1 MKSSQAWSI
10 GLKYKESDKTFKSVI
25 FSSLMLK
32 ALEVELWSWQ
42 MLIMINGDKKK
53 EVKHES
59 VRIKRIVLDLH
70 GVIVDL
76 GMVVL
81 FKYE

>member
-1 MKSSQAWSI
+1 MKSSQAWRI

-53 EVKHES
+53 
-59 VRIKRIVLDLH
+59 KR
-70 GVIVDL
+70 
-76 GMVVL
+76 
-81 FKYE
+81 

>member
-10 GLKYKESDKTFKSVI
+10 GLKYKESDETFKSVI

-53 EVKHES
+53 
-59 VRIKRIVLDLH
+59 KR
-70 GVIVDL
+70 
-76 GMVVL
+76 
-81 FKYE
+81 

>member
-1 MKSSQAWSI
+1 MKSSQAWRI

-32 ALEVELWSWQ
+32 ALEVELWIQFELWQ

-53 EVKHES
+53 K
-59 VRIKRIVLDLH
+59 KR
-70 GVIVDL
+70 G
-76 GMVVL
+76 
-81 FKYE
+81 KAWKCEN

>member
-1 MKSSQAWSI
+1 MKSSQAWRI

-32 ALEVELWSWQ
+32 ALEVELWSWE

-53 EVKHES
+53 RGKAWKCEN
-59 VRIKRIVLDLH
+59 
-70 GVIVDL
+70 
-76 GMVVL
+76 
-81 FKYE
+81 